1 MKDIIDT
8 YYNANKIQL
17 HKLFEDIEN
26 TIDGRICHSSIIL
39 LKILCNIE
47 KQKII
52 WKQVFTNGGSMSMLL
67 TNNNSKNLIGLDLFG
82 DMYNVNKH
90 LNYNKYSTQVIIRI
104 KKII

>member
-1 MKDIIDT
+1 MKDIINS

-47 KQKII
+47 KLI
-52 WKQVFTNGGSMSMLL
+52 LL
-67 TNNNSKNLIGLDLFG
+67 
-82 DMYNVNKH
+82 
-90 LNYNKYSTQVIIRI
+90 
-104 KKII
+104 KK